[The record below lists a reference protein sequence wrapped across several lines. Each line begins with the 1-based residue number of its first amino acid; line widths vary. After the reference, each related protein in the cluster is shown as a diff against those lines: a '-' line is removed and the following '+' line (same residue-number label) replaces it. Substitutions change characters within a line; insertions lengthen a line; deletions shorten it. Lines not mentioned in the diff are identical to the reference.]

1 MTIGREDLIHSLAKS
16 MGVGDAQNA
25 RISSTK
31 YNADT
36 GTMYCNGHV
45 ISKATIDQAR
55 LYFFNQYRK
64 LAEKDD
70 EGAKD
75 MAAFY
80 EIASEAINMIVESG
94 NKSTDGT

>member
-1 MTIGREDLIHSLAKS
+1 MSIGREDLIHSLAKS
-16 MGVGDAQNA
+16 MGVGEAQSG
-25 RISSTK
+25 RISSSK

-45 ISKATIDQAR
+45 ISKATIDQAK
-55 LYFFNQYRK
+55 LYFSNQYRK

-80 EIASEAINMIVESG
+80 EVASEAINMVVES
-94 NKSTDGT
+94 STRGSDGT